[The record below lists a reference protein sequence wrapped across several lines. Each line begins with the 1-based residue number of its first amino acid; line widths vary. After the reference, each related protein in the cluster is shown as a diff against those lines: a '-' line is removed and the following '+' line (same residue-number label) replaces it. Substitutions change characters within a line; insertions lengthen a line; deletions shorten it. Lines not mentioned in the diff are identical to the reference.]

1 MREESNVIEDHKR
14 FAKDLVCPLKKR
26 IQSVLENEAVAE
38 LEVFDAANLVNL
50 NCGALIDQKI
60 AFFRSEGEV
69 EDYSVEKCKKLMKV
83 VSKIPHI

>member
-1 MREESNVIEDHKR
+1 MREEPDVIEDHKR
-14 FAKDLVCPLKKR
+14 FAKNLVCSLKKR

-50 NCGALIDQKI
+50 NCGALIDEKI

-69 EDYSVEKCKKLMKV
+69 EELS
-83 VSKIPHI
+83 SARS